1 MLNNPKFEK
10 KLNKG
15 KILLGIDKAINA
27 INKNI
32 IQKAGQ
38 PI

>member
-1 MLNNPKFEK
+1 MLNNPNFEK
-10 KLNKG
+10 KLNRVN
-15 KILLGIDKAINA
+15 ILLGIDKPINA
-27 INKNI
+27 NNKNI